1 MYKNIFK
8 YDDMKRSE
16 HMAVRKTAGWYFWT
30 HQLLEITGPDVTA
43 FLEYMYPN
51 KISSLAVGRDRYTT
65 MLNEQGEIIDD
76 VVIMRMSEDVYWV
89 STLFAT
95 KTDDWWYFHQGD
107 YDVDWTEITDDWAMY
122 AVQGPKSK
130 EIVESLVKDSIADL
144 KFFAHMDTEIDGIPC
159 KINRG
164 GFTGEKLGYE
174 IYVSPDDGE
183 ALEQVLAP
191 AVEKAGGKEVTEFQ
205 VMAWTLPTEANFY
218 YMRDLAGTNPFEVGL
233 ASGIDWEKDFIGK
246 EALLKVKEEGAAREM
261 VGFEVPEA
269 DIYIRSKQYGG
280 PGEPVFIDGEEEEVG
295 RVSKL
300 VYSYVKEVNIGYIL
314 AKKDKLHVGDKIKI
328 HGYDAVI
335 TKKNWISS

>member
-8 YDDMKRSE
+8 YDDMKRAE
-16 HMAVRKTAGWYFWT
+16 HMAVRTTVGWYFWT

-51 KISSLAVGRDRYTT
+51 KIGNLAIGRDRYTT

-76 VVIMRMSEDVYWV
+76 VVIMRMEEDRYWV
-89 STLFAT
+89 STLFAS

-107 YDVDWTEITDDWAMY
+107 YNVDWTEITDEWAMY

-130 EIVESLVKDSIADL
+130 EIVESMAKDSAQGL
-144 KFFAHMDTEIDGIPC
+144 KFFAHMNTEIQGIPC
-159 KINRG
+159 IINRG
-164 GFTGEKLGYE
+164 GYTGEKLGYE
-174 IYVSPDDGE
+174 IYVNPDDGE
-183 ALEQVLAP
+183 KLEEILKP
-191 AVEKAGGKEVTEFQ
+191 AAEAVGGREVTEFQ

-218 YMRDLAGTNPFEVGL
+218 YMRDLAHTNPFEVGL
-233 ASGIDWEKDFIGK
+233 AGGIDWEKEFIGK
-246 EALLKVKEEGAAREM
+246 AALLKVKEDGPAREM

-280 PGEPVFIDGEEEEVG
+280 PGEPVFIEGEEEEIG
-295 RVSKL
+295 RVSKM
-300 VYSYVKEVNIGYIL
+300 VYSYVKEVNNGYIL
-314 AKKDKLHVGDKIKI
+314 AKKDKLHVGDRIKI

-335 TKKNWISS
+335 TEMNWM